1 MNWGNK
7 ILIVIIVFITGMLSM
22 VYVASKQTNEMFDSN
37 YYEKELEFQKF
48 IDAAKNLSVIN
59 QTVEISQD
67 DNQLYIQLP
76 AITTNNIQD
85 GFIELLKANSK
96 EKDIK
101 LNIKKETSAV
111 IKIAKTQLTK
121 GLYTM
126 RVFWTNAGTN
136 YYYENKSVFINE

>member
-37 YYEKELEFQKF
+37 YYEKELEYQKF

-59 QTVEISQD
+59 QTVETSQD
-67 DNQLYIQLP
+67 ANQLYIQLP